1 LAEATETE
9 TTRLGGREHEV
20 RVGIDLTRCAGY
32 GNCIE
37 AAPEVFDMADDEDVA
52 IVLTE
57 NPGPEHAEAVRKA
70 ARVCPADAVLI
81 EE

>member
-1 LAEATETE
+1 
-9 TTRLGGREHEV
+9 V
-20 RVGIDLTRCAGY
+20 RVGIDLNRCAGY

-37 AAPEVFDMADDEDVA
+37 AAPDVFDMADDEDVA
-52 IVLTE
+52 IVLIE
-57 NPGPEHAEAVRKA
+57 NPGSQYAEQVRKA